1 MMSYKT
7 LLTLILFGIVSSWTT
22 LSDQNIKSPP
32 RVWTLNKESEWSP
45 AHSPLHFDLESCNQ
59 LGKRD
64 EQSLKD
70 VTKTGIGSVKLALP
84 ERAVQAMGGTDLKDR
99 LVNQG
104 LKEREA
110 MIRKEVLQ
118 GNLPGY
124 LKTLN
129 PLTYSREIDCKKY
142 IVTLFVADD
151 YLALGSDADSFLMPM
166 TPLLAQVLVDEL
178 ECLLPTPFMVDRIWE
193 GASIHLK
200 PQPISPSPAM
210 TTVPVFADHQ
220 NLIRTQLQEMSLV
233 APLGILV
240 AGHKKDVVI
249 ISETSDRKGRVTIYG
264 WHQLDGEPIQPV
276 YSGHVNWYADYS
288 HGVRLVS
295 DTCFINN
302 QKASVK
308 EMLRDPAL
316 FQLFSNEPKPFVKIG
331 YEGNADSYPGQQ

>member
-1 MMSYKT
+1 MSYKT
-7 LLTLILFGIVSSWTT
+7 LPTLILFGIVSSWTS
-22 LSDQNIKSPP
+22 LSEQDNEAHL
-32 RVWTLNKESEWSP
+32 RVWSLTKESEWSP
-45 AHSPLHFDLESCNQ
+45 ALTPLHFDSESYRE
-59 LGKRD
+59 LGKRCAR
-64 EQSLKD
+64 SWKD
-70 VTKTGIGSVKLALP
+70 LTETVLGSVDLPLP
-84 ERAVQAMGGTDLKDR
+84 ERAVVAMGGTELKDR
-99 LVNQG
+99 LANQG

-118 GNLPGY
+118 GNLPGH

-129 PLTYSREIDCKKY
+129 PLTYQREIDCKKY
-142 IVTLFVADD
+142 IVTLFVGDD
-151 YLALGSDADSFLMPM
+151 YLALGSDTDSFLMPM
-166 TPLLAQVLVDEL
+166 TPILAQDLADKL
-178 ECLLPTPFMVDRIWE
+178 DCLLPTPFMVDRIWE

-233 APLGILV
+233 EPLGKLV

-249 ISETSDRKGRVTIYG
+249 ISETPDRKDRVTIYG
-264 WHQLDGEPIQPV
+264 WHQLDGAPIQPV

-295 DTCFINN
+295 DTCLINN
-302 QKASVK
+302 QESSVK

-331 YEGNADSYPGQQ
+331 YEANADSYPGQE